1 MNGISKITD
10 KIISEAKCDADE
22 ILRAADA
29 EAEQIMESYRLRAKE
44 LRKKADADAE
54 HAAAAIVTR
63 AKSSASME
71 QRNILLSARVAMVD
85 RAFDKAREELRS
97 LPEEKYLNF
106 LSSLLLSLLR
116 SLRETEQKKI
126 EEYGEDEDLT
136 PAIYEIALSE
146 QDLSLYGKRFM
157 DYVRHRVIG
166 SSYAELFDRVR
177 LSATPAPIDGGL
189 VLLCGDVSVNA
200 SLSTLID
207 QARARLESRVD
218 QTLFRK

>member
-10 KIISEAKCDADE
+10 KIIAEAKRDAEE
-22 ILRAADA
+22 ILHAADT
-29 EAEQIMESYRLRAKE
+29 EAAQIMESYRLRAEE
-44 LRKKADADAE
+44 LCKKADADAE
-54 HAAAAIVTR
+54 RAAAAIVTR
-63 AKSSASME
+63 AKSSAAME
-71 QRNILLSARVAMVD
+71 QRNIVLSARVAMVD
-85 RAFDKAREELRS
+85 RAFDKAHEELRS
-97 LPEEKYLNF
+97 LPEEKYLDF

-116 SLRETEQKKI
+116 SLRESEQKKI
-126 EEYGEDEDLT
+126 EEYGEEDIA

-166 SSYAELFDRVR
+166 SSYAEMFDRVR

-189 VLLCGDVSVNA
+189 VLLCGDISVNA

-207 QARARLESRVD
+207 QARARLEGRVD